1 MTAPANSLLL
11 AAGHGGGGGGGG
23 GGGAGGQGGGRGGGG
38 SSGGGGGGGGLA
50 WTTYVSQ
57 CDTPVDGTGGT
68 GGAGG
73 VGGSGGSGGQGG
85 AALTGATGGVG
96 GNGGGVAVLSARGLL
111 SFGGVADISSGMP
124 ASGGAQRGAQP
135 GNPGSDPGNNGNSGG
150 TGNNGGLGVWWLD
163 LLGCHANY
171 VNGGQGGNGGTGG
184 RGGIGGGGG
193 PSGASGAGGDGG
205 LGTPGMV
212 KLHGSVVLAAGG
224 NVTCNNHTTDSAE
237 TLRGRYTTITN
248 LSGAHI
254 TVPTF
259 SDDIVTG
266 STDNHEV
273 LRAPAPYNPA
283 LSIPLIPQLQGGVAT
298 GGFCES
304 SFWNQSS
311 VVTPGVDMLEVVDL
325 GPSTP
330 FAGFRQ
336 IFLVNTGGGDA
347 HDVVLRIQATPNYL
361 IGTVPNGEIWTTCIP
376 DGVNYF
382 VNVGMSI
389 TLEPATADLYVGET
403 LSLMATVVGGRGN
416 KVFLWLRDEFVVLFG
431 PNMYVVNPVTLAD
444 AGTYE
449 VWATDITHSEAGD
462 NVAVVTVDPPVT
474 ITTQPQGALLVE
486 GDNHVLTVAA
496 EGGKGALNYD
506 WRKDGLSLG
515 APNSPFLALGPVTL
529 LDEGVYDVVVTDGLG
544 VPPYGWVVSVAASIT
559 VSSNPLHV
567 TDPEDAVV
575 YDDAPFVPFTV
586 IVTGGIPPY
595 AYTWYKDGLAIDLL
609 APPIPQ
615 PNIGTLG
622 LSPPLREGLYR
633 CVAVDSDTPPTQVES
648 GEGRL
653 TVHPHLAI
661 AEHPDDVVAN
671 PGDMVVFTAV
681 VEGGIPPL
689 TYTWR
694 QDGSPLPP
702 AEQPG
707 GPELVLASVSGAD
720 TGDYD
725 LVVSDSGTDEE
736 TTFPASLT
744 VRANPLVFTLH
755 PVGAERFIDE
765 GPYTLTALAEGGDG
779 PIHNRWRF
787 DDGAGPVTVGAGS
800 ATYEITN
807 PAVELSGWYWCEASE
822 AEDFSVGVITS
833 NPAEVIFRERLV
845 IVEQPLGADR
855 YVDEGDYPLSILAQG
870 GTAPILYD
878 WYFDPGV
885 GGDPLHVGSGPI
897 LLLGNP
903 TEEDSG
909 MYFCVATDS
918 EDQQVVSDAAEMLFG
933 SRMAFDRQPESGA
946 VAPGEPWIFEVE
958 VSGGLRTLSYEWIF
972 EPFYNGKY
980 LKSVGENSPVLLLMD
995 VTEADAGVYYVNV
1008 ADSRSL
1014 VTSEPAYLMVGIG
1027 VPVAGLGGIALL
1039 AVGCAAC
1046 GARLLRRMRRRQH

>member
-1 MTAPANSLLL
+1 MTAPADNLLL
-11 AAGHGGGGGGGG
+11 AAGHGGG
-23 GGGAGGQGGGRGGGG
+23 AGGQGGGGGGG

-50 WTTYVSQ
+50 WTTWYSGQ
-57 CDTPVDGTGGT
+57 CNTPVDGTGGA

-85 AALTGATGGVG
+85 AALTGAPGGAG
-96 GNGGGVAVLSARGLL
+96 GHGGGVAVLSARGLL
-111 SFGGVADISSGMP
+111 SFGGVADISSSAP
-124 ASGGAQRGAQP
+124 ASGGAQPGAQP

-150 TGNNGGLGVWWLD
+150 TGNNGGQGVWWTTFF
-163 LLGCHANY
+163 GCWPTY

-184 RGGIGGGGG
+184 AGGVGGTGGS
-193 PSGASGAGGDGG
+193 SGVSGAGGAGG
-205 LGTPGMV
+205 LGTPGMI
-212 KLHGSVVLAAGG
+212 KLHGSVVLAAAG
-224 NVTCNNHTTDSAE
+224 NVTCNNHTADSAE

-248 LSGAHI
+248 LSGAYI
-254 TVPTF
+254 TLPTF

-266 STDNHEV
+266 VTTNHDV
-273 LRAPAPYNPA
+273 LRAPAPYNSA

-311 VVTPGVDMLEVVDL
+311 VITPGVDMLEVVDL
-325 GPSTP
+325 GSSTP
-330 FAGFRQ
+330 FSGFRQ
-336 IFLVNTGGGDA
+336 IFLVNTGQGDA
-347 HDVVLRIQATPNYL
+347 HDVVLRVQATPDYL

-382 VNVGMSI
+382 VDVGMDI
-389 TLEPATADLYVGET
+389 TLGPATADLYVGES

-416 KVFLWLRDEFVVLFG
+416 KVFLWLRDDLVVSLG
-431 PNMYVVNPVTLAD
+431 NNTYDVNPVTLAD

-449 VWATDITHSEAGD
+449 VWVTDITHSEPGD

-474 ITTQPQGALLVE
+474 ITTQPLGASLVE
-486 GDNHVLTVAA
+486 GENHVLTVVA
-496 EGGKGALNYD
+496 EGGKGALDYN
-506 WRKDGLSLG
+506 WRKDGLSMG
-515 APNSPFLALGPVTL
+515 APNNPFLALGPVTL
-529 LDEGVYDVVVTDGLG
+529 LDAGVYDVVVTDSKG
-544 VPPYGWVVSVAASIT
+544 VPPYGYVVSMPANVT

-567 TDPEDAVV
+567 TDPEDAVA

-595 AYTWYKDGLAIDLL
+595 TYTWYKDGTAVDLL
-609 APPIPQ
+609 DPPIPQ

-633 CVAVDSDTPPTQVES
+633 CVVVDSNTPPTQLES

-661 AEHPDDVVAN
+661 AEHPNDAVAH
-671 PGDMVVFTAV
+671 PGDMAVFTAV

-689 TYTWR
+689 TYIWR
-694 QDGSPLPP
+694 KNGSPLPP

-720 TGDYD
+720 AGEYD

-736 TTFPASLT
+736 TTVPASLT
-744 VRANPLVFTLH
+744 VNTEPLVFTLH

-765 GPYTLTALAEGGDG
+765 GPYTLTALAEGGNG
-779 PIHNRWRF
+779 PIHYRWRF
-787 DDGAGPVTVGAGS
+787 DDGGGPVTVGTDSPA
-800 ATYEITN
+800 YEITN
-807 PAVELSGWYWCEASE
+807 PAAELSGWYWCEASE
-822 AEDFSVGVITS
+822 AEDFSVGVIMS
-833 NPAEVIFRERLV
+833 NPAEVIFRVRLV

-855 YVDEGDYPLSILAQG
+855 YVDEGDYSLSTLAQG
-870 GTAPILYD
+870 GTAPILYE

-885 GGDPLHVGSGPI
+885 GGEPLHVGSGPI

-903 TEEDSG
+903 TEADSG
-909 MYFCVATDS
+909 MYFCVATDA
-918 EDQQVVSDAAEMLFG
+918 ENQQVISDAARMLFA
-933 SRMAFDRQPESGA
+933 SRMAFARQPESGA
-946 VAPGEPWIFEVE
+946 VAPGDSWKFEVE
-958 VSGGLRTLSYEWIF
+958 LSGGLRTLSYEWIF

-980 LKSVGENSPVLLLMD
+980 LKSVGENSPVLLLTD
-995 VTEADAGVYYVNV
+995 VTEADAGIYYVNV

-1014 VTSEPAYLMVGIG
+1014 VTSEAAYLMVGLG
-1027 VPVAGLGGIALL
+1027 VPAAGSGGIALL
-1039 AVGCAAC
+1039 ALGCAAG
-1046 GARLLRRMRRRQH
+1046 GAHLLRRLRRRQ